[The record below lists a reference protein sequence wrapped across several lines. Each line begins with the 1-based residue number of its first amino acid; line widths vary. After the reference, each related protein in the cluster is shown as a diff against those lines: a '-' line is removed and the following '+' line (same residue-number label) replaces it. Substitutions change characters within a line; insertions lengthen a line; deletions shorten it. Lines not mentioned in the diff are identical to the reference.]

1 MLLPWQARE
10 HRRRPEPETP
20 AARQAEQSPAH
31 DAGGEVL
38 LCDRG
43 VTAQPALS
51 ELAQIRQD
59 DLAQQRVHGRHGEQ
73 PVEDRLRPRLV
84 VPVERVGEIVPHRL
98 GTERHRCRFVADP
111 GPQRERRR
119 LGGGQAVGEVLAHD
133 THALDV
139 RGRVEAQAAGRAHG
153 AKEPVT
159 ALPRAQQ
166 LRAHP
171 RALAQLPDPEDSVA
185 VHAAD
190 CTASEQTLDKDADG
204 GYCAVHGQHP
214 YREVDR

>member
-1 MLLPWQARE
+1 MLLSWQARE

-43 VTAQPALS
+43 VTAQPALT
-51 ELAQIRQD
+51 ELAQVGQD
-59 DLAQQRVHGRHGEQ
+59 DLAEQRVDGRHGEQ

-84 VPVERVGEIVPHRL
+84 VAVERVGEIVPHRL
-98 GTERHRCRFVADP
+98 GAERHRCRSVADP
-111 GPQRERRR
+111 RPQREGRR
-119 LGGGQAVGEVLAHD
+119 LGGGQAVGDVLAHD

-153 AKEPVT
+153 TKEPVT

-171 RALAQLPDPEDSVA
+171 
-185 VHAAD
+185 
-190 CTASEQTLDKDADG
+190 
-204 GYCAVHGQHP
+204 
-214 YREVDR
+214 

>member
-1 MLLPWQARE
+1 MLL
-10 HRRRPEPETP
+10 
-20 AARQAEQSPAH
+20 S
-31 DAGGEVL
+31 
-38 LCDRG
+38 DRG

-51 ELAQIRQD
+51 QLAQIRQD

-111 GPQRERRR
+111 GPQRECRR

-139 RGRVEAQAAGRAHG
+139 RGRVEAEAAGRAHG

-166 LRAHP
+166 LGAHP

-185 VHAAD
+185 VHGE
-190 CTASEQTLDKDADG
+190 TIQHLNKYLTRTRDG
-204 GYCAVHGQHP
+204 GYGAVHGQHP
-214 YREVDR
+214 YKR